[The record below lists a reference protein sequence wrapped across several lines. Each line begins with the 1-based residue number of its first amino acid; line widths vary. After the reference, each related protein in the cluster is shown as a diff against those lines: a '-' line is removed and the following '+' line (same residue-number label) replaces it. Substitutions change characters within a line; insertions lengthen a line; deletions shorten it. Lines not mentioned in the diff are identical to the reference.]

1 MKHDNKLIY
10 PFAEHEI
17 FVAWI
22 QEIIECRRTLSP
34 AKFFMKQNPDLIH
47 SSIQELATH
56 IWNNGS
62 SAYVQHI
69 YKYASNITGSDP
81 YWFHRRWKL
90 TAQSN
95 QEGLQSTIFWT
106 LSAAYNNWRPLIKL
120 LDGPLDVPI
129 KVRYEAVRKH
139 PHIVAIY
146 FF

>member
-1 MKHDNKLIY
+1 MIDS
-10 PFAEHEI
+10 
-17 FVAWI
+17 
-22 QEIIECRRTLSP
+22 RRTISQ
-34 AKFFMKQNPDLIH
+34 AKFFMQQNLYLRNL
-47 SSIQELATH
+47 SVQELATE
-56 IWNNGS
+56 ILNNVS
-62 SAYVQHI
+62 EAYIKSI
-69 YKYASNITGSDP
+69 YNHTSNITGSDP

-120 LDGPLDVPI
+120 LDGTLDVPI
-129 KVRYEAVRKH
+129 KFRYEAVRKH